1 MQNKLNFTELEVQIL
16 SEIKSYKDSQDE
28 LRNYIFSGT
37 STDENLEYYLINDEW
52 LYQWKKY
59 TCYESIKFNL
69 SLNITKILREKR
81 TQNRADQINISNI
94 NNKILLNNNM
104 DNINN
109 NQTIRESLNI
119 IPKFHL
125 VTKECFRNLVRNRN
139 LDKEIKFKFKLKNGI
154 LFTKYLDKIIVLYEN
169 NQKLNLILL
178 IFVGNTNRINGVYDF
193 IELFDKFEEFLINL
207 NPDINKDHE
216 REEFEG
222 GKIVFLNK
230 SYWDIQLED
239 EKIKKVFSS
248 LINLEYNFY
257 PNLNSSGIN
266 KMVLY
271 LINNNWIDSFKKR
284 LNYLEIINKYGISGI
299 GQTTSINKLL
309 ESYKNNISSNSL
321 NKIEK
326 INNEDYLYNYL
337 IENNT
342 KNYIKLYDDYTL
354 ITEDLWNNLI
364 ELFEWN
370 IEVKL
375 DIYIIKK
382 NIIVMYNE
390 NDFEIF
396 ELLND
401 RKKINNFF
409 FHIYDSTKTKQVVDD
424 IKNLGVM
431 EYYKKYNINLS
442 ENNQSS
448 FKLLDNFNNNIC
460 FGFAININNAKIDII
475 NFSLIIESQLNENNY
490 HMGYNSKIIEPINQN
505 NNNNLINSF
514 NNNNFNNNININ
526 NSNNQNNNN
535 RIEDFNQQFMNMNLN
550 EINNNNNIG
559 GQNETMLILKNIN
572 QINGRST
579 DKVKYVNG
587 NSEVYVMN
595 EFNHILLNQCPNYPQ
610 NIINQNNNN
619 GNQTQ
624 LNFNNNNN
632 FSNNNMFINPNNMN
646 NQINNKGSNDNINF
660 PQNNN
665 NINNF
670 NNNQNNINNNFNMK
684 QNENFIMNPQ
694 KTFNVN
700 PNNNI
705 NFMNIHS
712 QNIISNQNQIVI
724 YLLKSIVLCLS
735 KCKDIFNNI
744 IMINCQE
751 QYMPIIYSLKN
762 IFINNDYNIGLEKL
776 KENLERTAQHILN
789 CEEPKNIFQFI
800 LERINIEIGGS
811 NSYQNSFILQN
822 IIVNNRN
829 IIYDEFIKQ
838 IFQPINNTFISKNFF
853 GIMEIITN
861 CQRCRKKNCNFEI
874 FKFIEFSIEEVNK
887 FLVGKLNKYFQGE
900 ENKMKRIEEIYDNNL
915 NSNIITIDNC
925 FEYYTEKIIQKNN
938 VFCRNCKYTSSSTNG
953 IYQLEKMPNILC
965 LFFKNKKDYK
975 VSIKIEEKL
984 HESKYLLLKKYE
996 LICAIIDT
1004 GNNIKYNAMIKN
1016 KENTSW
1022 ELYLENNNK
1031 EATNIYDA
1039 KTKGKPV
1046 LLIYQAINNY

>member
-16 SEIKSYKDSQDE
+16 SEIKSYTDSQDE

-69 SLNITKILREKR
+69 SLNIKKILKEKR

-125 VTKECFRNLVRNRN
+125 VTKECFRNLVHNRN
-139 LDKEIKFKFKLKNGI
+139 IDKEIKFKFKLKNGI

-169 NQKLNLILL
+169 NKKLNLILL

-193 IELFDKFEEFLINL
+193 IGLFDKFEEFLINL

-321 NKIEK
+321 NKIET

-401 RKKINNFF
+401 RKK
-409 FHIYDSTKTKQVVDD
+409 
-424 IKNLGVM
+424 
-431 EYYKKYNINLS
+431 
-442 ENNQSS
+442 
-448 FKLLDNFNNNIC
+448 
-460 FGFAININNAKIDII
+460 
-475 NFSLIIESQLNENNY
+475 
-490 HMGYNSKIIEPINQN
+490 
-505 NNNNLINSF
+505 
-514 NNNNFNNNININ
+514 
-526 NSNNQNNNN
+526 
-535 RIEDFNQQFMNMNLN
+535 
-550 EINNNNNIG
+550 
-559 GQNETMLILKNIN
+559 
-572 QINGRST
+572 
-579 DKVKYVNG
+579 
-587 NSEVYVMN
+587 
-595 EFNHILLNQCPNYPQ
+595 
-610 NIINQNNNN
+610 
-619 GNQTQ
+619 
-624 LNFNNNNN
+624 
-632 FSNNNMFINPNNMN
+632 
-646 NQINNKGSNDNINF
+646 
-660 PQNNN
+660 
-665 NINNF
+665 
-670 NNNQNNINNNFNMK
+670 
-684 QNENFIMNPQ
+684 
-694 KTFNVN
+694 
-700 PNNNI
+700 
-705 NFMNIHS
+705 
-712 QNIISNQNQIVI
+712 
-724 YLLKSIVLCLS
+724 
-735 KCKDIFNNI
+735 
-744 IMINCQE
+744 
-751 QYMPIIYSLKN
+751 
-762 IFINNDYNIGLEKL
+762 
-776 KENLERTAQHILN
+776 
-789 CEEPKNIFQFI
+789 
-800 LERINIEIGGS
+800 
-811 NSYQNSFILQN
+811 
-822 IIVNNRN
+822 
-829 IIYDEFIKQ
+829 
-838 IFQPINNTFISKNFF
+838 
-853 GIMEIITN
+853 
-861 CQRCRKKNCNFEI
+861 
-874 FKFIEFSIEEVNK
+874 
-887 FLVGKLNKYFQGE
+887 
-900 ENKMKRIEEIYDNNL
+900 
-915 NSNIITIDNC
+915 
-925 FEYYTEKIIQKNN
+925 
-938 VFCRNCKYTSSSTNG
+938 
-953 IYQLEKMPNILC
+953 
-965 LFFKNKKDYK
+965 
-975 VSIKIEEKL
+975 
-984 HESKYLLLKKYE
+984 
-996 LICAIIDT
+996 
-1004 GNNIKYNAMIKN
+1004 
-1016 KENTSW
+1016 
-1022 ELYLENNNK
+1022 
-1031 EATNIYDA
+1031 
-1039 KTKGKPV
+1039 
-1046 LLIYQAINNY
+1046 